1 MRAKH
6 VLPWVCL
13 QRVIVAAVF
22 GLHELISL
30 SRCACEA
37 LFSNRATV
45 TPEE

>member
-6 VLPWVCL
+6 VLSWVGL

-30 SRCACEA
+30 FRSACVT
-37 LFSNRATV
+37 LFSNRASV
-45 TPEE
+45 TPKE